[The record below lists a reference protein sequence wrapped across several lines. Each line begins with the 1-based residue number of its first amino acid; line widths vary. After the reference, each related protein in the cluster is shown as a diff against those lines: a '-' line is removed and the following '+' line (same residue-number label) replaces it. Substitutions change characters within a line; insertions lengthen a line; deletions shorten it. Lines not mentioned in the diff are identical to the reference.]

1 MSYAIFRCQSINTLN
16 DLSHIGSHNKREKES
31 YKSNPDIRKADSK
44 NNIQLVKCDKK
55 YREKFYE
62 ITKEYRKEHEEKMK
76 TIRQDRYKDFDQMV
90 NDSKSCVADEM
101 IFTSGPEFFKDMSK
115 EEILRWANGCME
127 FVYKDL
133 GYTKEQ
139 VIQSVLHLDE
149 RTPHIHCVVVPLV
162 KKFDKR
168 VNKERYSIS
177 KRDYIKDQNYLSILQ
192 DKYCFRLNNLGFKL
206 ERGEKGTKI
215 KNLSLGQLKG
225 ITRQYERLAN
235 KSKKNIENEHLKIIN
250 MLKYS
255 KKKVFSDSVILN
267 GESYYILL
275 KYLDLYTKEIQNQ
288 VIYQNFFND
297 LDDYIFNYKELE
309 KEYNHSQ
316 KVIDNLEEECEK
328 LDQKNNNNNLID
340 FIKHILEILKDFFR
354 RILLSKNEVD
364 KTKTINILKE
374 CYEKDLYNSYDLID
388 ISKDTDKEIEVNN
401 FIKEETLEKEY
412 DYFD

>member
-1 MSYAIFRCQSINTLN
+1 MSYAIFRCQSINTLE

-31 YKSNPDIRKADSK
+31 YKSNPDIRKADSI
-44 NNIQLVKCDKK
+44 NNIELVKCNSK

-62 ITKEYRKEHEEKMK
+62 ITKEYKKEHDEKMK
-76 TIRQDRYKDFDQMV
+76 TIRQDRYKTFDQMV
-90 NDSKSCVADEM
+90 DDSKSCVADEM
-101 IFTSGPEFFKDMSK
+101 IFTSGSEFFKDMSK
-115 EEILRWANGCME
+115 EKILRWANGCME

-133 GYTKEQ
+133 GYTKDQ

-235 KSKKNIENEHLKIIN
+235 NSKKNIESEYLKIIN

-267 GESYYILL
+267 GESYHILL

-328 LDQKNNNNNLID
+328 LDQNNNNLID
-340 FIKHILEILKDFFR
+340 FIKHILEMLKDFFK
-354 RILLSKNEVD
+354 RILLSKNEGD
-364 KTKTINILKE
+364 KYKTINILKE
-374 CYEKDLYNSYDLID
+374 CYEKDLYNSNDLID

>member
-1 MSYAIFRCQSINTLN
+1 MNYAIFRCKSINTLA

-31 YKSNPDIRKADSK
+31 YKSNPDIRKEDSI
-44 NNIQLVKCDKK
+44 NNIELVKCNKK

-62 ITKEYRKEHEEKMK
+62 ITKEYRKEHDEKMK
-76 TIRQDRYKDFDQMV
+76 TIRQDRYKDFDQMID
-90 NDSKSCVADEM
+90 DSKSCVADEM

-127 FVYKDL
+127 FIYKDL

-149 RTPHIHCVVVPLV
+149 KTPHIHCVVVPLV

-192 DKYCFRLNNLGFKL
+192 DKYCFRLNNLGFNL

-235 KSKKNIENEHLKIIN
+235 KSKKNIESEHLKIIN
-250 MLKYS
+250 MLKFS
-255 KKKVFSDSVILN
+255 KKKAFSDSIILN
-267 GESYYILL
+267 GESYHILL

-328 LDQKNNNNNLID
+328 LDQNNNNLIE
-340 FIKHILEILKDFFR
+340 FIKYILEMLKDIFR
-354 RILLSKNEVD
+354 RILLSKNESD
-364 KTKTINILKE
+364 KNKTINILKD

-388 ISKDTDKEIEVNN
+388 ISKNTDKEIEVND

>member
-1 MSYAIFRCQSINTLN
+1 MSYAIFRCKSINTLA

-31 YKSNPDIRKADSK
+31 YKSNPDIRIEDSI
-44 NNIQLVKCDKK
+44 NNIELVKCNSK

-62 ITKEYRKEHEEKMK
+62 ITKEYKKEHDEKMK
-76 TIRQDRYKDFDQMV
+76 TIRQDRYKTFDQMV
-90 NDSKSCVADEM
+90 DDSKSCVADEM

-115 EEILRWANGCME
+115 EEMLRWANGCME

-139 VIQSVLHLDE
+139 IIQSVLHLDE
-149 RTPHIHCVVVPLV
+149 KTPHIHCVVVPLV

-168 VNKERYSIS
+168 VNKEKYSIS

-215 KNLSLGQLKG
+215 KNLALGQLKG

-235 KSKKNIENEHLKIIN
+235 KSIKNIESEHLKIIN
-250 MLKYS
+250 ILKFS
-255 KKKVFSDSVILN
+255 KKKAFSDSIILN
-267 GESYYILL
+267 GESYHILL

-316 KVIDNLEEECEK
+316 KVIDNLEEECDK
-328 LDQKNNNNNLID
+328 LEQNNNNIID
-340 FIKHILEILKDFFR
+340 FIKHLLEMLKDFFR

-364 KTKTINILKE
+364 KNKTINILKE
-374 CYEKDLYNSYDLID
+374 CYEKELYNSYDLID
-388 ISKDTDKEIEVNN
+388 ISKNTDKEIEVND
-401 FIKEETLEKEY
+401 FIKEEPLEKEY

>member
-31 YKSNPDIRKADSK
+31 YKSNPDIRKADSI
-44 NNIQLVKCDKK
+44 NNIELVKCDKK

-62 ITKEYRKEHEEKMK
+62 ITKEYQKEHEEKMK

-90 NDSKSCVADEM
+90 DDSKSCVADEM
-101 IFTSGPEFFKDMSK
+101 IFTSGPEFFRDMSK
-115 EEILRWANGCME
+115 EEILKWANGCMD

-235 KSKKNIENEHLKIIN
+235 KSKKNIESEHLKIIN
-250 MLKYS
+250 MLKFS
-255 KKKVFSDSVILN
+255 KKKAFSDSIILN
-267 GESYYILL
+267 GESYHILI
-275 KYLDLYTKEIQNQ
+275 KYLDLYIKEIQNQ

-328 LDQKNNNNNLID
+328 LDQNNNNLID
-340 FIKHILEILKDFFR
+340 FIKHILEMLKDFFR
-354 RILLSKNEVD
+354 IILLSKNEVD
-364 KTKTINILKE
+364 KNKTINILKE
-374 CYEKDLYNSYDLID
+374 CYEKDLYKSNDLID
-388 ISKDTDKEIEVNN
+388 IFKNTDKEIEVND

>member
-16 DLSHIGSHNKREKES
+16 DLFHIGSHNKREKES
-31 YKSNPDIRKADSK
+31 YKSNPDIRKEDSK
-44 NNIQLVKCDKK
+44 YNIQLVKCNKK

-76 TIRQDRYKDFDQMV
+76 TIRQDRYKTFDQMV
-90 NDSKSCVADEM
+90 DDSKSCVADEM
-101 IFTSGPEFFKDMSK
+101 IFTSGSEFFKDMSK

-139 VIQSVLHLDE
+139 VLHSVLHLDE

-225 ITRQYERLAN
+225 ITRQYERLTN
-235 KSKKNIENEHLKIIN
+235 KSKKNIESEHLKIIN
-250 MLKYS
+250 MLKFS
-255 KKKVFSDSVILN
+255 KKKAFSDSIILN
-267 GESYYILL
+267 GESYHILL
-275 KYLDLYTKEIQNQ
+275 KYLDLYTKEMQNQ

-328 LDQKNNNNNLID
+328 LDQNNNNLIG
-340 FIKHILEILKDFFR
+340 FIKQILEMLKDFFR
-354 RILLSKNEVD
+354 RILLSRNEVN
-364 KTKTINILKE
+364 KEKTINILKE
-374 CYEKDLYNSYDLID
+374 C
-388 ISKDTDKEIEVNN
+388 
-401 FIKEETLEKEY
+401 F
-412 DYFD
+412 

>member
-1 MSYAIFRCQSINTLN
+1 MSYAIFRCQSINTLE

-31 YKSNPDIRKADSK
+31 YKSNPDIRKADSS
-44 NNIQLVKCDKK
+44 NNIELVKCNSK

-62 ITKEYRKEHEEKMK
+62 ITKEYKKEHDEKMK
-76 TIRQDRYKDFDQMV
+76 TIRQDRYKTFDQMV
-90 NDSKSCVADEM
+90 DDSKSCVADEM

-115 EEILRWANGCME
+115 VEILKWANGCMD
-127 FVYKDL
+127 FVYNDL

-149 RTPHIHCVVVPLV
+149 KTPHIHCVVVPLV

-235 KSKKNIENEHLKIIN
+235 KSKKNIESEYLKIIN

-267 GESYYILL
+267 GESYHILL
-275 KYLDLYTKEIQNQ
+275 KHLDLYTKEIQNQ

-328 LDQKNNNNNLID
+328 LDQNNNNLID
-340 FIKHILEILKDFFR
+340 FIKHILEMLKDFFK
-354 RILLSKNEVD
+354 RILLSKNEGD
-364 KTKTINILKE
+364 KYKTINILKE
-374 CYEKDLYNSYDLID
+374 CYEKDLYNSNDLID

>member
-1 MSYAIFRCQSINTLN
+1 MNYAIFRCKSINTLA

-31 YKSNPDIRKADSK
+31 YKSNPDIRIEDSI
-44 NNIQLVKCDKK
+44 NNIELVKCDKK

-62 ITKEYRKEHEEKMK
+62 ITKEYKKEHEEKMK
-76 TIRQDRYKDFDQMV
+76 NIRQDRYKNFDQMV
-90 NDSKSCVADEM
+90 DDSKSCVADEM
-101 IFTSGPEFFKDMSK
+101 IFTSGPEFFKDMTK
-115 EEILRWANGCME
+115 EEILKWANGCMD
-127 FVYKDL
+127 FVYNDL

-149 RTPHIHCVVVPLV
+149 KTPHIHCVVVPLV

-225 ITRQYERLAN
+225 ITRHYERLAN
-235 KSKKNIENEHLKIIN
+235 KSKKNIESEHLKIIN
-250 MLKYS
+250 MLKFS
-255 KKKVFSDSVILN
+255 KKKAFSDSIILN
-267 GESYYILL
+267 GESYHILL

-316 KVIDNLEEECEK
+316 KVIENLEEECEK
-328 LDQKNNNNNLID
+328 LEQNNNNLID
-340 FIKHILEILKDFFR
+340 FIKNILEMLKDFFR

-364 KTKTINILKE
+364 KNKTINILKD

-388 ISKDTDKEIEVNN
+388 ISKDTNKEIEIND